1 MEIPQLVAH
10 RGYPRRYPEN
20 TLEGI
25 AAAIQAGAC
34 FVEFDVQVTADG
46 VPVLLHDES
55 LMRTTG
61 TRGRIINTKLEKLA
75 ELTANEP
82 KRLGTRFRSV
92 TIPTLAAAVELL
104 RQHPRVTPFVELK
117 QESLEAHGRE
127 KVVKNVLAILAP
139 LKTRYVIISYDALS
153 LRTARAMGA
162 KRIGWVMRAWNEE
175 SRSQATE
182 LVPDYL
188 ICNYTKLP
196 KDENEPLW
204 FGPWKW
210 MFYEVTQVRLA
221 LKLAERGAS
230 LIETMAIGEMLR
242 NAQLKRGSCLEP
254 KL

>member
-25 AAAIQAGAC
+25 NAAIAAGAC
-34 FVEFDVQVTADG
+34 HVEFDVQVTADG
-46 VPVLLHDES
+46 VPVLLHDDS

-75 ELTANEP
+75 ELPANEP
-82 KRLGTRFRSV
+82 KRFGTRHRSI

-104 RQHPRVTPFVELK
+104 IRHPRVTPFVELK
-117 QESLEAHGRE
+117 EESLEAHGRE

-139 LKTRYVIISYDALS
+139 LKARYVIISYDALS

-162 KRIGWVMRAWNEE
+162 KRIGWVMRAWNED
-175 SRSQATE
+175 SRARATE

-196 KDENEPLW
+196 KDESQPLW
-204 FGPWKW
+204 FGPWQW
-210 MFYEVTQVRLA
+210 MFYEVTQAKLA
-221 LKLAERGAS
+221 LQLAERGAS
-230 LIETMAIGEMLR
+230 FIETMAIGEMLK
-242 NAQLKRGSCLEP
+242 NAQLKRGSCLG
-254 KL
+254 